1 MDKDQI
7 FKSSQDEPEALL
19 KEFFDLNPNYSEQD
33 KEKISRAW
41 DLLLSKTRNVKRAC
55 GKAYYLHPLRVANI
69 LAINKLDAD
78 TIIAAIL
85 HPIHKFGV
93 DIEVINQSFGQTVAN
108 ILVTT
113 NKIISLPL
121 NSRTLHQSE
130 AIRKM
135 LFAMC
140 DDARVILLTL
150 SDRLDR
156 IRNIT
161 SLTQEQ
167 QRALAEGVIEIWA
180 PLADRLGM
188 QKEKNEFE
196 DLSLKY
202 TNPKVYKQIQEIV
215 AQSQEERA
223 AYLDKAVQSIYKST
237 EKMGLHVTITSRA
250 KHFYSIYQK
259 MRKRN
264 KSASELYDLLALR
277 ILCQTQAE
285 CYMLIGIVHGL
296 WKPLDGRFKDYIAMP
311 KPNMYQSLHTTILS
325 GDGHVFEIQIRTKD
339 MDETAEGGV
348 AAHWRYK
355 EGISYDPKREQ
366 KEIESQLHW
375 FKDFIAMTDEQAN
388 NETAKDYVDSLQHD
402 IFDANVYVFTP
413 KGKVI
418 SLPNGSTPID
428 FAYRIHTKVGDT
440 LAGAKVNN
448 KLVPLSTVLK
458 TGDMV
463 EIKTSDNASPNTE
476 WLNIAKSSFARS
488 HIRKYLAKQNTEFIR
503 MDQIEKGKASLRDSL
518 KERKLTLGFEKLN
531 DKKLLSLLKVSSV
544 DDLFL
549 GINSKNIVPQQII
562 DYFEL
567 ESKVEFD
574 FNKDINKKE
583 QRLNEAKN
591 NVDSVLLADGS
602 SAMISLASCCTP
614 IPGDDIVGY
623 ITKGN
628 GIKVH
633 RKDCPN
639 IKNEKA
645 RLIDVVW
652 NYNVEKKKYPVDF
665 QVDCTDRPNLL
676 VDIMNAVNSIGASLI
691 NINAKFHSHTNTT
704 TISCTV
710 LIYDNDT
717 LEKLFQNIRQIKS
730 VIELHRVQH

>member
-311 KPNMYQSLHTTILS
+311 KANGYQSLHTTVMCEGKPL
-325 GDGHVFEIQIRTKD
+325 EIQIRTVD
-339 MDETAEGGV
+339 MHNMAEHGI
-348 AAHWRYK
+348 ASHWLYK
-355 EGISYDPKREQ
+355 KGTNHDLVEADK
-366 KEIESQLHW
+366 L
-375 FKDFIAMTDEQAN
+375 
-388 NETAKDYVDSLQHD
+388 D
-402 IFDANVYVFTP
+402 IFNKLQQFKEQSLTNEEVFNTLKNELLGDEIYVFTP
-413 KGKVI
+413 KGDVKK
-418 SLPNGSTPID
+418 LPMGATAID
-428 FAYRIHTKVGDT
+428 FAYSIHSAIGEKII
-440 LAGAKVNN
+440 AAKADGKIIPLN
-448 KLVPLSTVLK
+448 KELKNTQIIEVITNPQAHPTEAQLNLV
-458 TGDMV
+458 
-463 EIKTSDNASPNTE
+463 KTSKAHQKIHS
-476 WLNIAKSSFARS
+476 WLMANDPTFSEKLA
-488 HIRKYLAKQNTEFIR
+488 LAKESESENLNQSVKGS
-503 MDQIEKGKASLRDSL
+503 EKKARKARPKKNPEGGNIVYKNYPVLVQGDRNVLYNLAQCCKPHYPNLIVGYVTRSKGISVHRADCLIYQRIPD
-518 KERKLTLGFEKLN
+518 KERKTVEVTW
-531 DKKLLSLLKVSSV
+531 DKERLK
-544 DDLFL
+544 
-549 GINSKNIVPQQII
+549 
-562 DYFEL
+562 
-567 ESKVEFD
+567 
-574 FNKDINKKE
+574 
-583 QRLNEAKN
+583 
-591 NVDSVLLADGS
+591 
-602 SAMISLASCCTP
+602 
-614 IPGDDIVGY
+614 
-623 ITKGN
+623 
-628 GIKVH
+628 
-633 RKDCPN
+633 
-639 IKNEKA
+639 
-645 RLIDVVW
+645 
-652 NYNVEKKKYPVDF
+652 
-665 QVDCTDRPNLL
+665 
-676 VDIMNAVNSIGASLI
+676 
-691 NINAKFHSHTNTT
+691 
-704 TISCTV
+704 
-710 LIYDNDT
+710 
-717 LEKLFQNIRQIKS
+717 
-730 VIELHRVQH
+730 

>member
-41 DLLLSKTRNVKRAC
+41 DLLLSKTRNIKRAC

-311 KPNMYQSLHTTILS
+311 KANGYQSLHTTVMCEGKPL
-325 GDGHVFEIQIRTKD
+325 EIQIRTVD
-339 MDETAEGGV
+339 MHNMAEHGI
-348 AAHWRYK
+348 ASHWLYK
-355 EGISYDPKREQ
+355 KGTNHDLVEADK
-366 KEIESQLHW
+366 L
-375 FKDFIAMTDEQAN
+375 
-388 NETAKDYVDSLQHD
+388 D
-402 IFDANVYVFTP
+402 IFNKLQQFKEQSLTNEEVFNTLKNELLGDEIYVFTP
-413 KGKVI
+413 KGDVKK
-418 SLPNGSTPID
+418 LPMGATAID
-428 FAYRIHTKVGDT
+428 FAYSIHSAIGEKII
-440 LAGAKVNN
+440 AAKADGKIIPLN
-448 KLVPLSTVLK
+448 KELKNTQIIEVITNPQAHPTEAQLSLV
-458 TGDMV
+458 
-463 EIKTSDNASPNTE
+463 KTSKAHQKIHS
-476 WLNIAKSSFARS
+476 WLMANDPTFSEKLA
-488 HIRKYLAKQNTEFIR
+488 LAKENESENLNQSVKGS
-503 MDQIEKGKASLRDSL
+503 EKKARKARPKKNPEGGNIVYKNYPVLVQGDRNVLYNLAQCCKPHYPNLIVGYVTRSKGISVHRADCLIYQRIPD
-518 KERKLTLGFEKLN
+518 KERKTVEVTW
-531 DKKLLSLLKVSSV
+531 DKEGLK
-544 DDLFL
+544 
-549 GINSKNIVPQQII
+549 
-562 DYFEL
+562 
-567 ESKVEFD
+567 
-574 FNKDINKKE
+574 
-583 QRLNEAKN
+583 
-591 NVDSVLLADGS
+591 
-602 SAMISLASCCTP
+602 
-614 IPGDDIVGY
+614 
-623 ITKGN
+623 
-628 GIKVH
+628 
-633 RKDCPN
+633 
-639 IKNEKA
+639 
-645 RLIDVVW
+645 
-652 NYNVEKKKYPVDF
+652 
-665 QVDCTDRPNLL
+665 
-676 VDIMNAVNSIGASLI
+676 
-691 NINAKFHSHTNTT
+691 
-704 TISCTV
+704 
-710 LIYDNDT
+710 
-717 LEKLFQNIRQIKS
+717 
-730 VIELHRVQH
+730 